1 MDNTT
6 FSSSV
11 VTQEEYQAKNAWGL
25 LASINLYDCD
35 PKKITDLNVI
45 RDFIK
50 KLCAEIDM
58 KPHGEPLMGK
68 FGEDSLE
75 GYSAL
80 QFIETSSITVHFDD
94 KLGDRAFIDIFSC
107 KYFDAGK
114 ATDFCKNFL
123 NAKEANLWSLLR
135 K

>member
-11 VTQEEYQAKNAWGL
+11 VTQEEYQAANAWGL
-25 LASINLYDCD
+25 LASLNLYGCD
-35 PKKITDLNVI
+35 QNKITDLNVI
-45 RDFIK
+45 RDFLK
-50 KLCAEIDM
+50 QLCAAIDM
-58 KPHGEPLMGK
+58 KPHGEPLMGQ
-68 FGEDSLE
+68 FGEGSLE

-94 KLGDRAFIDIFSC
+94 KGDNRAFIDIFSC
-107 KYFDAGK
+107 KFFDAAK
-114 ATDFCKNFL
+114 AREFCQNYLKASRAEMWL
-123 NAKEANLWSLLR
+123 LLR